1 MRFDGLPVKDLYV
14 TFRREIGP
22 DHDANFSKIRPK
34 QRTSIRAAQK
44 RGLSW
49 RTGGAELVD
58 RFYPIYS
65 ESVRNLGTPVFPKRL
80 FQILMEE
87 HAGERHPP
95 RGERRNPDLRR
106 AHLLRRRAGAAVLRG
121 DARLGVSLLGERL
134 HVLEPHV
141 PCGRPRLHGLR
152 LRAEQARHRGVPLQA
167 ALGVR
172 ADAARLSV
180 RAGARSRRPRPEPEE
195 PALLAGHPRLEA
207 DPPLDRGASD
217 PRSSAI
223 SREPPLPRA
232 PDPLSAR
239 QGGQIRSYHQLRFLA
254 ARHRVHL
261 VCFADDRRDLAHADV
276 LREFCASV
284 DVVYRSGR
292 AARIAGLRGL
302 LDGRAIS
309 IAAFDSGALRRAAAA
324 RLRGADA
331 VLAFSS
337 VMAPYA
343 PAAEGRPRVM
353 DFVDADSEKWRDYAA
368 RSAGPAAWIYA
379 READRLG
386 RFETAVASSWDQSLF
401 VCEREARVIRARAPG
416 PRSG

>member
-1 MRFDGLPVKDLYV
+1 MAWQRGASRAFRYRFRGLIALRDGVPAGALPLFQVPGFPLGSSLISTPLAVYGGVVADDAAAGEALLEAAREMGEARRPLRRARDGMRFDGLPVKDLYV

-87 HAGERHPP
+87 HAGESVI
-95 RGERRNPDLRR
+95 
-106 AHLLRRRAGAAVLRG
+106 LLVESDGIPISGVLTFFDGGQALPYYGGTLASAYRYSAS
-121 DARLGVSLLGERL
+121 DYMYWS
-134 HVLEPHV
+134 PHV

-207 DPPLDRGASD
+207 DPPLDR
-217 PRSSAI
+217 
-223 SREPPLPRA
+223 
-232 PDPLSAR
+232 
-239 QGGQIRSYHQLRFLA
+239 
-254 ARHRVHL
+254 
-261 VCFADDRRDLAHADV
+261 RR
-276 LREFCASV
+276 
-284 DVVYRSGR
+284 
-292 AARIAGLRGL
+292 I
-302 LDGRAIS
+302 
-309 IAAFDSGALRRAAAA
+309 
-324 RLRGADA
+324 
-331 VLAFSS
+331 
-337 VMAPYA
+337 
-343 PAAEGRPRVM
+343 
-353 DFVDADSEKWRDYAA
+353 
-368 RSAGPAAWIYA
+368 GPAIVRY
-379 READRLG
+379 
-386 RFETAVASSWDQSLF
+386 F
-401 VCEREARVIRARAPG
+401 P
-416 PRSG
+416 

>member
-1 MRFDGLPVKDLYV
+1 M
-14 TFRREIGP
+14 
-22 DHDANFSKIRPK
+22 
-34 QRTSIRAAQK
+34 
-44 RGLSW
+44 
-49 RTGGAELVD
+49 
-58 RFYPIYS
+58 
-65 ESVRNLGTPVFPKRL
+65 RNLGTPVFPKRL

-87 HAGERHPP
+87 HAGESVILLVESDGIPISGVLTFFDGGQALPYYGGTLASAYRYSASDYMYWSLMCHAADRGCTVFDFGRSKRDTGAFHYKRHW
-95 RGERRNPDLRR
+95 
-106 AHLLRRRAGAAVLRG
+106 
-121 DARLGVSLLGERL
+121 
-134 HVLEPHV
+134 
-141 PCGRPRLHGLR
+141 
-152 LRAEQARHRGVPLQA
+152 
-167 ALGVR
+167 GVR

-207 DPPLDRGASD
+207 DPPLDRGAHRTRD
-217 PRSSAI
+217 RPLFPVNLLYLAHRI
-223 SREPPLPRA
+223 PYPP
-232 PDPLSAR
+232 DK
-239 QGGQIRSYHQLRFLA
+239 GDKIRSYHQLRFLA

-309 IAAFDSGALRRAAAA
+309 VAAFDSGALRRAAAA

-401 VCEREARVIRARAPG
+401 VCEREARVIRARAPE